1 MGCAIEGV
9 KEVMNHFR
17 SSVQVFLVFLKLG
30 FTAFGGPVAHIA
42 FFREE
47 FVVRKRWMTE
57 SDYAEI
63 VALCHFLPG
72 PASSQVGLTI
82 GLSRGGYLGSLAAWL
97 GFTMPSA
104 ILLLFLALG
113 YSNYG
118 DVISLGLLTGLKI
131 VTVAVVAQAVWG
143 MSKSICIDNTRIT
156 MMLLS
161 AVGVL
166 LFQSVYTPLGVMALA
181 GIVGVWL
188 FKPTLDLSESG
199 LAFSISSFSGALWF
213 FVFILFLFGLPIIQ
227 LFVDQP
233 LVDVVSAFFRSGSL
247 VFGGGHVVLPLLE
260 AEMVKTGWVTKDA
273 FLAGYGATQAV
284 PGPLFTFAAF
294 LGGILNG
301 PISGVLGALVALL
314 SIFLPSFLLVYSVLP
329 FWKSLRVKPRIRA
342 ALAGINSSVVGILF
356 AVLYQPVFLGGVS
369 APDDFIG
376 VIIAFWALMYWKL
389 PPWLVVIAGGAIGA
403 VLL

>member
-1 MGCAIEGV
+1 VGCAIEGV

-233 LVDVVSAFFRSGSL
+233 IVDVVSAFFRSGSL

>member
-1 MGCAIEGV
+1 VGSAIEGV
-9 KEVMNHFR
+9 KEVMNHFH
-17 SSVQVFLVFLKLG
+17 SSIQVFLVFLKLG

-47 FVVRKRWMTE
+47 FVIRKRWMTE

-63 VALCHFLPG
+63 VALCQFLPG
-72 PASSQVGLTI
+72 PASSQVGLAI

-118 DVISLGLLTGLKI
+118 DVISFGLLTGLKI

-156 MMLLS
+156 IMLVS
-161 AVGVL
+161 AVGLL
-166 LFQSVYTPLGVMALA
+166 LFQSVYTPLAVIALA
-181 GIVGVWL
+181 GILGVWL
-188 FKPTLDLSESG
+188 FKPTLDLSESK
-199 LAFSISSFSGALWF
+199 LTFSISSFSGALWF

-294 LGGILNG
+294 LGGVLNG
-301 PISGVLGALVALL
+301 PISGVVGALVALF

-342 ALAGINSSVVGILF
+342 ALAGINASVVGILF
-356 AVLYQPVFLGGVS
+356 AALYQPVFVGGVS
-369 APDDFIG
+369 ATNDFIG
-376 VIIAFWALMYWKL
+376 VIIAFGALMYWKL

>member
-1 MGCAIEGV
+1 VGSAIEGV
-9 KEVMNHFR
+9 KEVMNHFH
-17 SSVQVFLVFLKLG
+17 SSIQVFLVFLKLG

-63 VALCHFLPG
+63 VALCQFLPG
-72 PASSQVGLTI
+72 PASSQVGLAI

-118 DVISLGLLTGLKI
+118 DVISFGLLTGLKI

-156 MMLLS
+156 IMLVS
-161 AVGVL
+161 AVGLL
-166 LFQSVYTPLGVMALA
+166 LFQSVYTPLAVIALA
-181 GIVGVWL
+181 GILGVWL
-188 FKPTLDLSESG
+188 FKPTLDLSESK
-199 LAFSISSFSGALWF
+199 LTFSISSFSGALWF

-294 LGGILNG
+294 LGGVLNG
-301 PISGVLGALVALL
+301 PISGVVGALVALF

-342 ALAGINSSVVGILF
+342 ALAGINASVVGILF
-356 AVLYQPVFLGGVS
+356 AALYQPVFVGGVS
-369 APDDFIG
+369 ATNDFIG
-376 VIIAFWALMYWKL
+376 VIIAFGALMYWKL

>member
-1 MGCAIEGV
+1 
-9 KEVMNHFR
+9 MNHFR

>member
-1 MGCAIEGV
+1 VGSAIEGV

-233 LVDVVSAFFRSGSL
+233 IVDVVSAFFRSGSL

>member
-1 MGCAIEGV
+1 
-9 KEVMNHFR
+9 MNHFR

-63 VALCHFLPG
+63 VALCQFLPG

-118 DVISLGLLTGLKI
+118 DVISFGLLTGLKI

-156 MMLLS
+156 IMLLA

-166 LFQSVYTPLGVMALA
+166 LFQSVYTPLGVIVLA
-181 GIVGVWL
+181 GILGVWL
-188 FKPTLDLSESG
+188 FKPSLDLSESR
-199 LAFSISSFSGALWF
+199 LAFSISSLSGALWF

-294 LGGILNG
+294 LGGVLNG
-301 PISGVLGALVALL
+301 PISGVLGALVALF
-314 SIFLPSFLLVYSVLP
+314 SIFLPSFLLVYSILP
-329 FWKSLRVKPRIRA
+329 FWTSLRVKPRIRA
-342 ALAGINSSVVGILF
+342 ALAGINASVVGILF
-356 AVLYQPVFLGGVS
+356 AALYQPVFLSGVS
-369 APDDFIG
+369 ATNDFIG

>member
-1 MGCAIEGV
+1 LGIAIEGV
-9 KEVMNHFR
+9 KKGMNHFR
-17 SSVQVFLVFLKLG
+17 SSIQVFLVFLKLG

-63 VALCHFLPG
+63 VSLCQFLPG

-82 GLSRGGYLGSLAAWL
+82 GLSRAGYLGSLAAWL

-118 DVISLGLLTGLKI
+118 DVISTGLLTGLKI

-156 MMLLS
+156 IMLLS
-161 AVGVL
+161 AVGLL
-166 LFQSVYTPLGVMALA
+166 LFQSVYTPLAVITLA
-181 GIVGVWL
+181 GILGVWL
-188 FKPTLDLSESG
+188 FKPTPEMTESR
-199 LAFSISSFSGALWF
+199 LAFSISRFGGALWF
-213 FVFILFLFGLPIIQ
+213 FVFILFLFGLPIMQ

-233 LVDVVSAFFRSGSL
+233 LVDVVSAFYRSGSL
-247 VFGGGHVVLPLLE
+247 VFGGGHVLLPLLE
-260 AEMVKTGWVTKDA
+260 AEMVKTAWVTKDA

-284 PGPLFTFAAF
+284 PGPLFTFSVF
-294 LGGILNG
+294 LGGVLNG
-301 PISGVLGALVALL
+301 PISGVFGALVALF

-329 FWKSLRVKPRIRA
+329 FWKSLRERPRIRA
-342 ALAGINSSVVGILF
+342 ALAGINASVVGILF
-356 AVLYQPVFLGGVS
+356 AALYQPVFVGGVS
-369 APDDFIG
+369 ATNDFIG
-376 VIIAFWALMYWKL
+376 VIIAFGALMYWKL
-389 PPWLVVIAGGAIGA
+389 PPWLVVIGGGAIGA
-403 VLL
+403 LLL

>member
-1 MGCAIEGV
+1 VGSAIEGV
-9 KEVMNHFR
+9 KEGMNHFR

-63 VALCHFLPG
+63 VALCQFLPG

-118 DVISLGLLTGLKI
+118 DVISFGLLTGLKI

-156 MMLLS
+156 IMLLA

-166 LFQSVYTPLGVMALA
+166 LFQSVYTPLGVIVLA
-181 GIVGVWL
+181 GILGVWL
-188 FKPTLDLSESG
+188 FKPSLDLSESR
-199 LAFSISSFSGALWF
+199 LAFSISSLSGALWF

-294 LGGILNG
+294 LGGVLNG
-301 PISGVLGALVALL
+301 PISGVLGALVALF
-314 SIFLPSFLLVYSVLP
+314 SIFLPSFLLVYSILP
-329 FWKSLRVKPRIRA
+329 FWTSLRVKPRIRA
-342 ALAGINSSVVGILF
+342 ALAGINASVVGILF
-356 AVLYQPVFLGGVS
+356 AALYQPVFLSGVS
-369 APDDFIG
+369 ATNDFIG

>member
-1 MGCAIEGV
+1 
-9 KEVMNHFR
+9 MNHFH
-17 SSVQVFLVFLKLG
+17 SSIQVFLVFLKLG

-63 VALCHFLPG
+63 VALCQFLPG
-72 PASSQVGLTI
+72 PASSQVGLAI

-118 DVISLGLLTGLKI
+118 DVISFGLLTGLKI

-156 MMLLS
+156 IMLVS
-161 AVGVL
+161 AVGLL
-166 LFQSVYTPLGVMALA
+166 LFQSVYTPLAVIALA
-181 GIVGVWL
+181 GILGVWL
-188 FKPTLDLSESG
+188 FKPTLDLSESK
-199 LAFSISSFSGALWF
+199 LTFSISSFSGALWC
-213 FVFILFLFGLPIIQ
+213 VGCILFLFGLPIIQ

-294 LGGILNG
+294 LGGVLNG
-301 PISGVLGALVALL
+301 PISGVVGALVALF

-342 ALAGINSSVVGILF
+342 ALAGINASVVGILF
-356 AVLYQPVFLGGVS
+356 AALYQPVFVGGVS
-369 APDDFIG
+369 ATNDFIG
-376 VIIAFWALMYWKL
+376 VIIAFGALMYWKL

>member
-1 MGCAIEGV
+1 VGSAIEGV
-9 KEVMNHFR
+9 KEVMNHFH
-17 SSVQVFLVFLKLG
+17 SSIQVFLVFLKLG

-47 FVVRKRWMTE
+47 FVIRKRWMTE

-63 VALCHFLPG
+63 VALCQFLPG
-72 PASSQVGLTI
+72 PASSQVGLAI

-118 DVISLGLLTGLKI
+118 DVISFGLLTGLKI

-156 MMLLS
+156 IMLVS
-161 AVGVL
+161 AVGLL
-166 LFQSVYTPLGVMALA
+166 LFQSVYTPLAVIALA
-181 GIVGVWL
+181 GILGVWL
-188 FKPTLDLSESG
+188 FKPTLDLSESK
-199 LAFSISSFSGALWF
+199 LTFSISSFSGALWF

-260 AEMVKTGWVTKDA
+260 AEMVKTGWVTKDT

-294 LGGILNG
+294 LGGVLNG
-301 PISGVLGALVALL
+301 PISGVVGALVALF

-342 ALAGINSSVVGILF
+342 ALAGINASVVGILF
-356 AVLYQPVFLGGVS
+356 AALYQPVFVGGVS
-369 APDDFIG
+369 ATNDFIG
-376 VIIAFWALMYWKL
+376 VIIAFGALMYWKL

>member
-1 MGCAIEGV
+1 
-9 KEVMNHFR
+9 MNHFR

-233 LVDVVSAFFRSGSL
+233 IVDVVSAFFRSGSL

>member
-1 MGCAIEGV
+1 MGSAIEGV
-9 KEVMNHFR
+9 KEGMNHFR

-63 VALCHFLPG
+63 VALCQFLPG

-118 DVISLGLLTGLKI
+118 DVISFGLLTGLKI

-156 MMLLS
+156 IMLLA

-166 LFQSVYTPLGVMALA
+166 LFQSVYTPLGVIVLA
-181 GIVGVWL
+181 GILGVWL
-188 FKPTLDLSESG
+188 FKPSLDLSESR
-199 LAFSISSFSGALWF
+199 LAFSISSLSGALWF

-294 LGGILNG
+294 LGGVLNG
-301 PISGVLGALVALL
+301 PISGVLGALVALF

-329 FWKSLRVKPRIRA
+329 FWTSLRVKPRIRA
-342 ALAGINSSVVGILF
+342 ALAGINASVVGILF
-356 AVLYQPVFLGGVS
+356 AALYQPVFLSGVS
-369 APDDFIG
+369 ATNDFIG

>member
-1 MGCAIEGV
+1 
-9 KEVMNHFR
+9 
-17 SSVQVFLVFLKLG
+17 
-30 FTAFGGPVAHIA
+30 
-42 FFREE
+42 
-47 FVVRKRWMTE
+47 
-57 SDYAEI
+57 
-63 VALCHFLPG
+63 
-72 PASSQVGLTI
+72 
-82 GLSRGGYLGSLAAWL
+82 
-97 GFTMPSA
+97 MPSA

-233 LVDVVSAFFRSGSL
+233 IVDVVSAFFRSGSL

>member
-1 MGCAIEGV
+1 MGSAIEGF
-9 KEVMNHFR
+9 KKAMIHFR
-17 SSVQVFLVFLKLG
+17 SSIQVFLVFLKLG

-63 VALCHFLPG
+63 VALCQFLPG

-82 GLSRGGYLGSLAAWL
+82 GLSRAGYLGSLAAWL

-104 ILLLFLALG
+104 TLLLFLALG

-118 DVISLGLLTGLKI
+118 DIISSGLLAGLKI

-156 MMLLS
+156 IMLLS
-161 AVGVL
+161 TVGLL
-166 LFQSVYTPLGVMALA
+166 LFQSIYTPLAVITLA
-181 GIVGVWL
+181 GILGVWL
-188 FKPTLDLSESG
+188 FKPTLEMTESR
-199 LAFSISSFSGALWF
+199 LAFSISRFSGALWF

-233 LVDVVSAFFRSGSL
+233 IVDVVSAFFRSGSL

-284 PGPLFTFAAF
+284 PGPLFTFSAF

-301 PISGVLGALVALL
+301 PISGFLGALVALF

-329 FWKSLRVKPRIRA
+329 FWKRLRVKPRIRA
-342 ALAGINSSVVGILF
+342 ALAGINASVVGILF
-356 AVLYQPVFLGGVS
+356 AALYQPVFVGGVS
-369 APDDFIG
+369 ATNDFIG
-376 VIIAFWALMYWKL
+376 VIIAFGALMYWKL
-389 PPWLVVIAGGAIGA
+389 PPWLVVIAGGTIGA
-403 VLL
+403 LLL

>member
-1 MGCAIEGV
+1 
-9 KEVMNHFR
+9 MNHFR
-17 SSVQVFLVFLKLG
+17 SSIQVFLVFLKLG

-42 FFREE
+42 FFRDE
-47 FVVRKRWMTE
+47 FVVRKRWITE
-57 SDYAEI
+57 SDYSEI
-63 VALCHFLPG
+63 VALCQFLPG

-82 GLSRGGYLGSLAAWL
+82 GLSRAGYLGSLAAWL

-104 ILLLFLALG
+104 TLLLILALG

-143 MSKSICIDNTRIT
+143 MAKIICIDNTRIT
-156 MMLLS
+156 IMLLS
-161 AVGVL
+161 AVGLL
-166 LFQSVYTPLGVMALA
+166 LFQSVYTPLATIAFA
-181 GIVGVWL
+181 GLLGVWL
-188 FKPTLDLSESG
+188 FKPTLDMTESR
-199 LAFSISSFSGALWF
+199 LVFSISNFSGALWF
-213 FVFILFLFGLPIIQ
+213 LVFTLFLFGLPIIQ

-233 LVDVVSAFFRSGSL
+233 ILDVVSAFFRSGSL

-284 PGPLFTFAAF
+284 PGPLFTFSAF
-294 LGGILNG
+294 LGAVLTG
-301 PISGVLGALVALL
+301 PISGVFGALLALF

-329 FWKSLRVKPRIRA
+329 FWKSVRVRPRIRA
-342 ALAGINSSVVGILF
+342 ALAGINASVVGILF
-356 AVLYQPVFLGGVS
+356 AALYQPVFVGGVS
-369 APDDFIG
+369 ATNDFIG
-376 VIIAFWALMYWKL
+376 VIIAFGALMYWKL
-389 PPWLVVIAGGAIGA
+389 PPWLVVIAGGTIGA

>member
-1 MGCAIEGV
+1 
-9 KEVMNHFR
+9 MNHFR
-17 SSVQVFLVFLKLG
+17 SSIQVFLVFLKLG

-47 FVVRKRWMTE
+47 FVVRKRWITE
-57 SDYAEI
+57 SDYSEI
-63 VALCHFLPG
+63 VALCQFLPG

-82 GLSRGGYLGSLAAWL
+82 GLSRAGYLGSLAAWL

-104 ILLLFLALG
+104 TLLLILALG

-143 MSKSICIDNTRIT
+143 MAKIICIDNTRIT
-156 MMLLS
+156 IMLLS
-161 AVGVL
+161 AVGLL
-166 LFQSVYTPLGVMALA
+166 LFQSVYTPLATIAFA
-181 GIVGVWL
+181 GLLGVWL
-188 FKPTLDLSESG
+188 FKPTLDMTESR
-199 LAFSISSFSGALWF
+199 LVFSISNFSGALWF
-213 FVFILFLFGLPIIQ
+213 LVFTLFLFGLPIIQ

-233 LVDVVSAFFRSGSL
+233 ILDVVSAFFRSGSL

-284 PGPLFTFAAF
+284 PGPLFTFSAF
-294 LGGILNG
+294 LGAVLTG
-301 PISGVLGALVALL
+301 PISGVFGALLALF

-329 FWKSLRVKPRIRA
+329 FWKSVRVRPRIRA
-342 ALAGINSSVVGILF
+342 ALAGINASVVGILF
-356 AVLYQPVFLGGVS
+356 AALYQPVFVGGVS
-369 APDDFIG
+369 ATNDFIG
-376 VIIAFWALMYWKL
+376 VIIAFGALMYWKL
-389 PPWLVVIAGGAIGA
+389 PPWLVVIAGGTIGA

>member
-1 MGCAIEGV
+1 VGCAIEGV

>member
-1 MGCAIEGV
+1 VGSAIEGV

>member
-1 MGCAIEGV
+1 
-9 KEVMNHFR
+9 MNHFR
-17 SSVQVFLVFLKLG
+17 SSIQVFLVFLKLG

-42 FFREE
+42 FFRDE
-47 FVVRKRWMTE
+47 FVVRKRWITE
-57 SDYAEI
+57 SDYSEI
-63 VALCHFLPG
+63 VALCQFLPG

-82 GLSRGGYLGSLAAWL
+82 GLSRAGYLGSLAAWL

-104 ILLLFLALG
+104 TLLLILALG

-143 MSKSICIDNTRIT
+143 MAKIICIDNTRIT
-156 MMLLS
+156 IMLLS
-161 AVGVL
+161 AVGLL
-166 LFQSVYTPLGVMALA
+166 LFQSVYTPLATIAFA
-181 GIVGVWL
+181 GLLGVWL
-188 FKPTLDLSESG
+188 FKPTLDMTESR
-199 LAFSISSFSGALWF
+199 LVFSISNFSGALWF
-213 FVFILFLFGLPIIQ
+213 LVFTLFLFGLPIIQ

-233 LVDVVSAFFRSGSL
+233 ILDVVSGFFRSGSL

-284 PGPLFTFAAF
+284 PGPLFTFSAF
-294 LGGILNG
+294 LGAVLTG
-301 PISGVLGALVALL
+301 PISGVFGALLALF

-329 FWKSLRVKPRIRA
+329 FWKSVRVRPRIRA
-342 ALAGINSSVVGILF
+342 ALAGINASVVGILF
-356 AVLYQPVFLGGVS
+356 AALYQPVFVGGVS
-369 APDDFIG
+369 ATNDFIG
-376 VIIAFWALMYWKL
+376 VIIAFGALMYWKL
-389 PPWLVVIAGGAIGA
+389 PPWLVVIAGGTIGA

>member
-1 MGCAIEGV
+1 VGSAIEGV
-9 KEVMNHFR
+9 KEGMNHFR

-63 VALCHFLPG
+63 VALCQFLPG

-118 DVISLGLLTGLKI
+118 DVISFGLLTGLKI

-156 MMLLS
+156 IMLLA

-166 LFQSVYTPLGVMALA
+166 LFQSVYTPLGVIVLA
-181 GIVGVWL
+181 GILGVWL
-188 FKPTLDLSESG
+188 FKPSLDLSESR
-199 LAFSISSFSGALWF
+199 LAFSISSLSGALWF

-294 LGGILNG
+294 LGGVLNG
-301 PISGVLGALVALL
+301 PISGVLGALVALF

-329 FWKSLRVKPRIRA
+329 FWTSLRVKPRIRA
-342 ALAGINSSVVGILF
+342 ALAGINASVVGILF
-356 AVLYQPVFLGGVS
+356 AALYQPVFLSGVS
-369 APDDFIG
+369 ATNDFIG